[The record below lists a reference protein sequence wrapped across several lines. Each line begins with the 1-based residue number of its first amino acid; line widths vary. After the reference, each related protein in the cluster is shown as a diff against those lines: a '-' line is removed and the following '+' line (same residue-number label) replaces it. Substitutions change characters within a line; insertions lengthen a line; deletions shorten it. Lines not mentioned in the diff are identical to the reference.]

1 MTMWAAVIGSPIAHS
16 LSPVIH
22 RAAWEQLGIDGWEYR
37 RAEVTEESLP
47 PFIGQ
52 LDESFCGLSVTMP
65 CKQAVMPLLDAIDP
79 LASAVGAVNT
89 VVPSA
94 GMLAGFN
101 TDVTGIAS
109 AICRACSR
117 SGVPVPSSA
126 LVLGAR
132 ATASSALAALGELG
146 ITTTTVAAR
155 RFGGPGS
162 VISAASRLGVSVEQV
177 MWSDVSAVASAAARA
192 DVLISTL
199 PAGVADPIASR
210 LAPREGQILLDV
222 IYSPRDTALRTTFEK
237 AGGVVA
243 EGTDMLV
250 YQGAAQVQLMT
261 GRSPD
266 PAVMRHA
273 LEAELE
279 RRARE
284 AGETVHP

>member
-47 PFIGQ
+47 TFIGQ

-109 AICRACSR
+109 AIRRACSR
-117 SGVPVPSSA
+117 SGVSVPSSA

-132 ATASSALAALGELG
+132 ATASSALAALCELG

-210 LAPREGQILLDV
+210 LAPREGQVLLDV

-279 RRARE
+279 RRARA
-284 AGETVHP
+284 AGGPVHP

>member
-47 PFIGQ
+47 TFIGQ
-52 LDESFCGLSVTMP
+52 LDESFRGLSVTMP

-109 AICRACSR
+109 AIRRVCSR

-146 ITTTTVAAR
+146 VTTTTVAAR

-199 PAGVADPIASR
+199 PAGVADAIASR

-273 LEAELE
+273 LETELE

-284 AGETVHP
+284 AGGTVHP

>member
-47 PFIGQ
+47 TFIGQ
-52 LDESFCGLSVTMP
+52 LDESFRGLSVTMP
-65 CKQAVMPLLDAIDP
+65 CKQAIMPLLDAIDP

-109 AICRACSR
+109 AIRRACSR

-199 PAGVADPIASR
+199 PAGIADAIASR

-273 LEAELE
+273 LEVELE

-284 AGETVHP
+284 AGETGHP

>member
-47 PFIGQ
+47 TFIGQ
-52 LDESFCGLSVTMP
+52 LDESFRGLSVTMP

-109 AICRACSR
+109 AIRRACSR

-177 MWSDVSAVASAAARA
+177 MWSDVSAVASAAVRA

-199 PAGVADPIASR
+199 PAGVADAIASR

-222 IYSPRDTALRTTFEK
+222 IYSPRDTALRTTFER

-273 LEAELE
+273 LETELE

-284 AGETVHP
+284 AGGTVHP